1 MKKIIAITILSLF
14 ILVGC
19 GQRQQEPDPV
29 VEELNETH
37 VGPSS
42 QPFSNGPSELPEN

>member
-1 MKKIIAITILSLF
+1 MKKIITITLLSLF

-19 GQRQQEPDPV
+19 GQEEPDPV
-29 VEELNETH
+29 VEELSNNH

-42 QPFSNGPSELPEN
+42 EPFSNGPSELPGN